1 MKAPSEDQFDQL
13 KQLLFREEIE
23 KFETISEEINDEARL
38 EQKVQPILEKRIAEL
53 QADFPDQFGPVIT
66 EALKVQIKE
75 SQEEVIEVLSPI
87 MGRLIKKYV
96 QMEIAKLTESIDQRM
111 RELFSFKATF
121 RRWLAGLRGV
131 SSAEIVVSE
140 LIPAELQ
147 EVMVIEN
154 DSGLLIG
161 RHSLSADSDP
171 DLIAGMLTAIKAF
184 VEDAYGKTGES
195 LEQIEYE
202 TFTLYLQSFNSFYIV
217 AAVSGVVDSAFKD
230 KLNDAVHSFAIKLA
244 ADKRYHKNETEMLA
258 LMEQHFSLF
267 SPLALPP
274 GTDGLV
280 AKETVSTQ

>member
-1 MKAPSEDQFDQL
+1 MNAPPEDQLEQL
-13 KQLLFREEIE
+13 KNLLFSEEIE
-23 KFETISEEINDEARL
+23 KFETISEEFNDYERL
-38 EQKVQPILEKRIAEL
+38 EKKLEPILEKRIAEL

-96 QMEIAKLTESIDQRM
+96 QTEIAKLTESIDQRM
-111 RELFSFKATF
+111 RELFSFKATL
-121 RRWLAGLRGV
+121 RRWIASMRGV

-161 RHSLSADSDP
+161 RHSVSVDSDP
-171 DLIAGMLTAIKAF
+171 DVIAGMLTAIKAF

-202 TFTLYLQSFNSFYIV
+202 TFTLYLQSFSSFYIV

-230 KLNDAVHSFAIKLA
+230 KLNDAVHAFAIKLTGN
-244 ADKRYHKNETEMLA
+244 KSYHKNEAEMLT
-258 LMEQHFSLF
+258 LMEQHFALF
-267 SPLALPP
+267 SPLALPL
-274 GTDGLV
+274 GADEVT
-280 AKETVSTQ
+280 AKETVST